1 MKILSRL
8 FRLPFLL
15 LPLAAVAAGDQA
27 QLKAELIKM
36 EHDFCTMASVQGV
49 PAAFAHF
56 AAPDAAFFDVDPR
69 EHRGPEAVRLRM
81 ADFPPNAKLTWAPL
95 QVDVAASGDLGY
107 TWGRYEF
114 RSPGADGPER
124 VGGGFYLTI
133 WKRQPDGSWKFAID
147 TGSPDRPKPPPASPV
162 DPKPKP

>member
-1 MKILSRL
+1 MKTPSLL
-8 FRLPFLL
+8 FRLPCLL
-15 LPLAAVAAGDQA
+15 LPLTSVAATDQDR
-27 QLKAELIKM
+27 LKAELAKM
-36 EHDFCTMASVQGV
+36 EHDFCTLASEQGV

-69 EHRGPEAVRLRM
+69 EHRGQEAVRLRL
-81 ADFPPNAKLTWAPL
+81 ADFPPQAKLTWAPL
-95 QVDVAASGDLGY
+95 QIDVAASGDLGY

-114 RSPGADGPER
+114 RSPGADGRER

-147 TGSPDRPKPPPASPV
+147 AGTPDQPKPPPALPAEE
-162 DPKPKP
+162 KPKP

>member
-1 MKILSRL
+1 MKNQSRL
-8 FRLPFLL
+8 FSLFLL
-15 LPLAAVAAGDQA
+15 LPLATAAAAEPA
-27 QLKAELIKM
+27 QLKAELVKM
-36 EHDFCTMASVQGV
+36 EHDFCAMASAQGV

-69 EHRGPEAVRLRM
+69 EHRGQAAVRLRM

-114 RSPGADGPER
+114 RSPGADGQER

-147 TGSPDRPKPPPASPV
+147 TGTPDRPKPTATAPTGA
-162 DPKPKP
+162 KPIP

>member
-1 MKILSRL
+1 MKVHSRL
-8 FRLPFLL
+8 FGLLLL
-15 LPLAAVAAGDQA
+15 LPLGSVAAVDPT

-36 EHDFCTMASVQGV
+36 EHDFCTMASAQGV

-69 EHRGPEAVRLRM
+69 AHRGPEAVRLRM
-81 ADFPPNAKLTWAPL
+81 ADFPPNAQLTWAPL

-124 VGGGFYLTI
+124 VSGGFYLTI

-147 TGSPDRPKPPPASPV
+147 TGTPDRPKPPPTASA
-162 DPKPKP
+162 DAKPKS

>member
-1 MKILSRL
+1 MKTQSRWFSL
-8 FRLPFLL
+8 LLL
-15 LPLAAVAAGDQA
+15 LPLAASAAAEPA
-27 QLKAELIKM
+27 QLKAELVKM
-36 EHDFCTMASVQGV
+36 EKDFCTMASEQGV

-69 EHRGPEAVRLRM
+69 EHRGQEAVRLRL

-114 RSPGADGPER
+114 RSPGADGQER
-124 VGGGFYLTI
+124 VGSGFYLTI
-133 WKRQPDGSWKFAID
+133 WKRQPDGSWKFVID
-147 TGSPDRPKPPPASPV
+147 TGTPDRPKSPPTAPAGAN
-162 DPKPKP
+162 PKP

>member
-1 MKILSRL
+1 MKTQAR
-8 FRLPFLL
+8 FFCL
-15 LPLAAVAAGDQA
+15 LPLLSLASIAAGDPA

-36 EHDFCTMASVQGV
+36 EHDFCTLASEQGV

-69 EHRGPEAVRLRM
+69 EHRGQEAVRLRM
-81 ADFPPNAKLTWAPL
+81 AGFPPQAKLTWAPL

-114 RSPGADGPER
+114 RSSDADGQER

-147 TGSPDRPKPPPASPV
+147 TGSPDRPKPPAASP
-162 DPKPKP
+162 PEAKPKS

>member
-1 MKILSRL
+1 MKIPSALLRVA
-8 FRLPFLL
+8 FFL
-15 LPLAAVAAGDQA
+15 LPLAAVAAGDEA
-27 QLKAELIKM
+27 RLRAELVKM
-36 EHDFCTMASVQGV
+36 ENDFCAMASAQGV

-69 EHRGPEAVRLRM
+69 EHRGQEAVRLRM
-81 ADFPPNAKLTWAPL
+81 AGFPPGAKLTWAPL

-114 RSPGADGPER
+114 RNPGADGQEH

-147 TGSPDRPKPPPASPV
+147 AGTPDRPKPPPAPPV
-162 DPKPKP
+162 EAKPKS